1 MLDIPYDS
9 STPKTWISATTTTT
23 TTPQPPHTMPAIT
36 TTVKRACHLSGGDG
50 VVVRRDGNL
59 PIWGKVVGVAS
70 ATSVD
75 RTFPINDIVNATKT
89 IAYYEEYD
97 DIASNDAKVP
107 TKKWRRVETE
117 IAYLRYVPSTYTH
130 TAFFSRYKTSDGKW
144 HTVDCDLPVLVR
156 SRR

>member
-1 MLDIPYDS
+1 
-9 STPKTWISATTTTT
+9 
-23 TTPQPPHTMPAIT
+23 MPATI
-36 TTVKRACHLSGGDG
+36 KRACYLSGGDS

-89 IAYYEEYD
+89 VVYYEEYD
-97 DIASNDAKVP
+97 DIASNDAKDS
-107 TKKWRRVETE
+107 TKKWRRVATE
-117 IAYLRYVPSTYTH
+117 IACLRYAQTTFTH

-144 HTVDCDLPVLVR
+144 HTVDCDLPVVVR
-156 SRR
+156 LLY